1 MRYLIT
7 GYKGQLGYDI
17 VRELKK
23 RNENDIISLDV
34 DDMDITN
41 KDTVDTVITKYNP
54 DVIMHCAAY
63 TNVDGAEDN
72 EELCYKVNV
81 IGTKNIVEVAKKIDA
96 KMLYISTDYI
106 FDGNKEGLYEINDKA
121 NPLSVYGKTKY
132 EGELETLKHDKSFIV
147 RISWVFGINGKN
159 FIRTMLRLAE
169 TRNEINV
176 VCDQIGSPTYTVDL
190 SKLLVDIVN
199 TDKYGIY
206 HANNSG
212 YCSWADFAKYIF
224 EINSINVKVNP
235 IKAAD
240 YPSKAIRPYNSK
252 LSKQSLIDNGFEL
265 LPAWEDAVLRYNEE
279 LNNEKQLVKKLG
291 E

>member
-41 KDTVDTVITKYNP
+41 KDMVDTVITKYNP